1 MAALKETIHLF
12 LRRPTPEDALFL
24 KDLWKNEKIRE
35 FLGGTLLDDV
45 IAEKIT
51 ALQAHW
57 DRYEF
62 GLWSVWKKDLEC
74 LIGLCGLHHT
84 QDGLELSYL
93 FFPEYWGQGLA
104 KEAACASLNY
114 GFTVLKQDAII
125 SITQE
130 ANLRSC
136 RLLEAIG
143 MKPIHK
149 FKRFNALQCLYKV
162 HQEGYLKRKNN
173 LKNICKE

>member
-1 MAALKETIHLF
+1 MTALRETTHLS
-12 LRRPTPEDALFL
+12 LRRPISEDALE
-24 KDLWKNEKIRE
+24 DLWRNERIRE
-35 FLGGTLLDDV
+35 FLGGTLSDEL
-45 IAEKIT
+45 IAEKMK
-51 ALQAHW
+51 ALQNHW
-57 DRYEF
+57 DQYGF
-62 GLWSVWKKDLEC
+62 GLWAVWKKDSEH

-104 KEAACASLNY
+104 REAARASLNY

-143 MKPIHK
+143 MKPIRK
-149 FKRFNALQCLYKV
+149 FERFDALQCLYAL
-162 HQEGYLKRKNN
+162 HQGDDLGF
-173 LKNICKE
+173 